1 MKDLIITLTGTIVLV
16 IALIMFGNYWTEYK
30 DSHSAIY
37 EFTVTDKWQ
46 DTHGKFLKGASTA
59 YNIEV
64 RVVKVRKGGKW
75 IADQSFQTIQTK
87 RVSHRFYNSHE
98 VGSKWT
104 GSSPHLFRYDR

>member
-1 MKDLIITLTGTIVLV
+1 MKDFIITFAGTAVLLS
-16 IALIMFGNYWTEYK
+16 ALILFSNYWKEY
-30 DSHSAIY
+30 SGSYSAIY

-104 GSSPHLFRYDR
+104 GSSPHLFMYDR